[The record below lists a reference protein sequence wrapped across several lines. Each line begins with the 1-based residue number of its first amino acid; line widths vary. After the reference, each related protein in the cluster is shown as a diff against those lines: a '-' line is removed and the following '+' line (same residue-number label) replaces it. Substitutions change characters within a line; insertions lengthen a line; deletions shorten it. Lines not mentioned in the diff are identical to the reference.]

1 MTYLDNAASSHPK
14 PPGVH
19 RAVREALEIG
29 ANPGRSGHRSALE
42 AARRIYDARAAVA
55 ELLGVEDPSRVVFTL
70 NGTHSLNLALKGTLS
85 PGDHVVSSRME
96 HNSVIRPLA
105 ALETRGVEATLVEAD
120 PEGRIR
126 LEEIERALRPNTRM
140 VALTHAS
147 NVSGTL
153 QEAEAVGDLCR
164 RKGLWFLLDAA
175 QSAGAVPFTAAALGA
190 HLVAAPGH
198 KGLLGPQ
205 GTGILYVA
213 PEIAIEPLMEG
224 GTGVRSEDP
233 RMPPELPEALEAGTL
248 NTPGIAGLG
257 AGVSW
262 LLEHGVEEVR
272 RHEMEILEFL
282 LPGLAAV
289 PGLRLYG
296 PRSPGDRVA
305 VVSFN
310 LEGRDG
316 AHVGLALD
324 EEYGIAVRVGLHC
337 APLAHRALGSFPE
350 GSVRASFGPFSTLE
364 DAELLIRALRELA
377 RR

>member
-14 PPGVH
+14 PAGVY
-19 RAVREALEIG
+19 RAVRETLEIG

-55 ELLGVEDPSRVVFTL
+55 ELLGVGDPSRVVFTL
-70 NGTHSLNLALKGTLS
+70 NGTHSVNLALKGTLS

-105 ALETRGVEATLVEAD
+105 ALEARGVEVTLVGAD
-120 PEGRIR
+120 PEGRVSVG
-126 LEEIERALRPNTRM
+126 EIERAIRPNTRL
-140 VALTHAS
+140 VALAHAS

-175 QSAGAVPFTAAALGA
+175 QTAGAVPLGAAAVGA
-190 HLVAAPGH
+190 HLIAAPGH

-213 PEIAIEPLMEG
+213 PEVAVEPLMEG

-233 RMPPELPEALEAGTL
+233 RMPTELPEALEAGTL

-257 AGVSW
+257 AGVGW

-272 RHEMEILEFL
+272 RHEVDILEFL
-282 LPGLAAV
+282 LPELAAV

-296 PRSPGDRVA
+296 PRSPRDRVA

-310 LEGRDG
+310 LEGCDG

-337 APLAHRALGSFPE
+337 APLAHRTLGSFPE
-350 GSVRASFGPFSTLE
+350 GSVRASFGPFSTLA
-364 DAELLIRALRELA
+364 DAERLVRALRAIA